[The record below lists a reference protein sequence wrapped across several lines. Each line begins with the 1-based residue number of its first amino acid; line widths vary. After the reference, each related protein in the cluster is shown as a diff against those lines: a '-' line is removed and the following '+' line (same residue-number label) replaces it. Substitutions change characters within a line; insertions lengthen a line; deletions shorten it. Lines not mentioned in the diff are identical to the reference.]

1 MKKKYFVMLA
11 VVMAVVAMA
20 GVAMAFNA
28 GASGDVGYELYDL
41 IVNKFIKG
49 PIGAAGGTGLLVV
62 GAVMAGLGKISGA
75 AWPLVGGGILVSASA
90 LANSL
95 GMTF

>member
-1 MKKKYFVMLA
+1 MKKKLFVTAMTVLA
-11 VVMAVVAMA
+11 MIAMS
-20 GVAMAFNA
+20 GVAMAFTA
-28 GASGDVGYELYDL
+28 DPSGKGYEIYDL
-41 IVNKFIKG
+41 IVNDFIGG
-49 PIGAAGGTGLLVV
+49 PIGAAGGTGLMVV

-90 LANSL
+90 LAQSL